1 MQEKIFYNDI
11 EIDVIWNR
19 VDSDALVLSLS
30 TPSISILLNV
40 ERINIVI
47 YKFKNV
53 KEDLPTYKDL
63 NIFLEKK
70 SLKMIDLLTFS
81 FNKIL

>member
-70 SLKMIDLLTFS
+70 SLRMIDLLTSS